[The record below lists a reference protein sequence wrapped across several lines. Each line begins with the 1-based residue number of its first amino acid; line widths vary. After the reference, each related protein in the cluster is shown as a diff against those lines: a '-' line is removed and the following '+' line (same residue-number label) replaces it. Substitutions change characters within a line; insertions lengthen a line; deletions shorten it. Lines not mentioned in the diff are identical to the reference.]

1 MAWLSH
7 QNESFNCPIGLGHM
21 FCARTQ
27 DFLDGQK
34 AIRATNHP
42 QKVQSWI
49 ELLYHLSPAANQE
62 K

>member
-1 MAWLSH
+1 
-7 QNESFNCPIGLGHM
+7 M